1 MSKTQITLAAI
12 GGVIGVAVIGAGA
25 FAYLSFAAKSAA
37 IDGDDEGETQGL
49 VTLVEDAQKCLKKAI
64 FPCEKS
70 VSELKAA
77 REGLVAWKDEAFKY
91 VARGDRPIPET
102 SVAQFKEFMIAE
114 AHTIADLPENS
125 TEKVTDAAFDFGP
138 FKPYISEGKMPEQS
152 ELKSLQRKYDDV
164 STLLRM
170 MAAAGVTKV
179 TKLELKGGEK
189 KEAEPEPKRG
199 RGKQQ
204 KKVEEPKLTTA
215 SESYQITCR
224 MTPSA
229 LVKTLN
235 AFAAA
240 ERYIVVDG
248 FTLTLERDAIGAA
261 LAGEVKKE
269 EATTS
274 RRGRRRAAAVEEEQP
289 KSEGESAEAPKV
301 TLVTD
306 PAADAAFTAVLT
318 ITVHDFKTLEE
329 TKEEEEA
336 K

>member
-1 MSKTQITLAAI
+1 MSKIQMTLAAI

-25 FAYLSFAAKSAA
+25 FAYLSYAAKSAA
-37 IDGDDEGETQGL
+37 IDGDEEGETQGL
-49 VTLVEDAQKCLKKAI
+49 VTLVEDAQKCLKKTI

-77 REGLVAWKDEAFKY
+77 REGLEAWKDEAFKH
-91 VARGDRPIPET
+91 VSRGDRPVPPT

-114 AHTIADLPENS
+114 AHTIADLPEGTTN
-125 TEKVTDAAFDFGP
+125 KVTDAAFDFGP

-152 ELKSLQRKYDDV
+152 ELKDLQRKFDDV

-170 MAAAGVTKV
+170 MAGSGVTKV
-179 TKLELKGGEK
+179 TKLELKNAEK
-189 KEAEPEPKRG
+189 KEAEPEPTKRG

-204 KKVEEPKLTTA
+204 KKVEEPKLVTA
-215 SESYQITCR
+215 CETYQITCR

-235 AFAAA
+235 AFAAS
-240 ERYIVVDG
+240 ERYIVVND
-248 FTLTLERDAIGAA
+248 FTLALERDAISAS
-261 LAGEVKKE
+261 LAGEAKKE

-289 KSEGESAEAPKV
+289 KVEGAEAPKV
-301 TLVTD
+301 SLVTD
-306 PAADAAFTAVLT
+306 PATDSAFTAV
-318 ITVHDFKTLEE
+318 ITVSVHDFKTLEE

>member
-1 MSKTQITLAAI
+1 MSKIQMTLAAI

-25 FAYLSFAAKSAA
+25 FAYLSYAAKSAA
-37 IDGDDEGETQGL
+37 IDGDEEGETQGL
-49 VTLVEDAQKCLKKAI
+49 VTLVEDAQKCLKKTI

-77 REGLVAWKDEAFKY
+77 REGLEAWKDEAFKH
-91 VARGDRPIPET
+91 VSRGDRPVPPT

-114 AHTIADLPENS
+114 AHTIADLPEGTTN
-125 TEKVTDAAFDFGP
+125 KVTDAAFDFGP

-152 ELKSLQRKYDDV
+152 ELKDLQRKFDDV

-170 MAAAGVTKV
+170 MAGSGVTKV
-179 TKLELKGGEK
+179 TKLELKNAEK
-189 KEAEPEPKRG
+189 KEAEPEPTKRG

-204 KKVEEPKLTTA
+204 KKVEEPKLVTA
-215 SESYQITCR
+215 CETYQITCR

-235 AFAAA
+235 AFASS
-240 ERYIVVDG
+240 ERYIVVND
-248 FTLTLERDAIGAA
+248 FTLALERDAIGAS
-261 LAGEVKKE
+261 LAGEAKKE

-274 RRGRRRAAAVEEEQP
+274 RRGRRRSAAVEEEQP
-289 KSEGESAEAPKV
+289 KVEGAEAPKV
-301 TLVTD
+301 SLVTD
-306 PAADAAFTAVLT
+306 PATDSAFTAV
-318 ITVHDFKTLEE
+318 ITVSVHDFKTLEE

>member
-1 MSKTQITLAAI
+1 MSKIQMTLAAI

-25 FAYLSFAAKSAA
+25 FAYLSYAAKSAA
-37 IDGDDEGETQGL
+37 IDGDEEGETQGL
-49 VTLVEDAQKCLKKAI
+49 VTLVEDAQKCLKKTI

-77 REGLVAWKDEAFKY
+77 REGLEAWKDEAFKH
-91 VARGDRPIPET
+91 VSRGDRPVPPT

-114 AHTIADLPENS
+114 AHTIADLPEGTTN
-125 TEKVTDAAFDFGP
+125 KVTDAAFDFGP

-152 ELKSLQRKYDDV
+152 ELKDLQRKFDDV

-170 MAAAGVTKV
+170 MAGSGVTKV
-179 TKLELKGGEK
+179 TKLELKSAEK
-189 KEAEPEPKRG
+189 KEAEPEPTKRG

-204 KKVEEPKLTTA
+204 KKVEEPKLVTA
-215 SESYQITCR
+215 CETYQITCR

-235 AFAAA
+235 AFAAS
-240 ERYIVVDG
+240 ERYIVVND
-248 FTLTLERDAIGAA
+248 FTLALERDAIGAS
-261 LAGEVKKE
+261 LAGEAKKE

-274 RRGRRRAAAVEEEQP
+274 RRGRRRSAAVEEEQP
-289 KSEGESAEAPKV
+289 KVEGAEAPKV
-301 TLVTD
+301 SLVTD
-306 PAADAAFTAVLT
+306 PATDSAFTAV
-318 ITVHDFKTLEE
+318 ITVSVHDFKTLEE